1 MFLLYSMRF
10 WILFW
15 GFTILTNV
23 TDASDAKFRVCDP
36 SRLSR
41 SCRFQHCRVFAH
53 RVSKMPLRRMW
64 EDAEM
69 RKRLHLPSSGFFQY
83 CGSKMNC
90 SRQCCEAGW
99 LAQFIFLLAS
109 TPAVA
114 TLQFPEGSDI
124 KGGKVSA
131 HFNLYCYR
139 VPFQCFNFV
148 TFLVNNL
155 FVVKKTLRTHE
166 ACPARTQSLVNMF
179 HIIVSKQTI
188 KTII

>member
-1 MFLLYSMRF
+1 ML
-10 WILFW
+10 
-15 GFTILTNV
+15 V
-23 TDASDAKFRVCDP
+23 TRNFASVTRHAFRDRVVFSTVASSPIASAKCLCVGCGKTRKCENIRICP
-36 SRLSR
+36 AL
-41 SCRFQHCRVFAH
+41 VFFN
-53 RVSKMPLRRMW
+53 
-64 EDAEM
+64 
-69 RKRLHLPSSGFFQY
+69 LPSSGFFQY

-155 FVVKKTLRTHE
+155 FVVKK
-166 ACPARTQSLVNMF
+166 P
-179 HIIVSKQTI
+179 
-188 KTII
+188 